1 MTSLQTRQTG
11 IVGCHQNES
20 WQNGGWCIPTSN
32 FTTSPGTNYL
42 RALTCRPVVWGSV
55 TLVILQSSCII
66 NVIMLLP
73 HKQLA
78 NSMVLLRHK
87 QTWVLHFFKLYHCCT
102 VSWHLTV
109 HFSLYSFLFS
119 CLTSKTLFCIFRRVP
134 WFNFQ
139 LPHWLKAQQSR
150 SWDCQSWCWYGQPP
164 YCQTCGWDQAGGWCF
179 RQSSLR
185 CWCCLYCSRS
195 PNCPV
200 LRPRECATP
209 CPWGV
214 PVRSPTLSVSPSQ
227 GNLVHSL
234 NCLQKKNMIQLSPIA
249 RKVLQQSLLWNCS
262 QSFEMFRC
270 FPIPGHPAVSPSCCS
285 GTWALLGR
293 RRRRGGSSVLRAWV
307 RHTRPVLLNVLWE
320 TLPVC
325 RSKLAFIWDNFLIHL
340 DLLNLQTCTM
350 NNC

>member
-1 MTSLQTRQTG
+1 M
-11 IVGCHQNES
+11 
-20 WQNGGWCIPTSN
+20 
-32 FTTSPGTNYL
+32 
-42 RALTCRPVVWGSV
+42 
-55 TLVILQSSCII
+55 
-66 NVIMLLP
+66 
-73 HKQLA
+73 
-78 NSMVLLRHK
+78 
-87 QTWVLHFFKLYHCCT
+87 
-102 VSWHLTV
+102 
-109 HFSLYSFLFS
+109 
-119 CLTSKTLFCIFRRVP
+119 FRRVP

-150 SWDCQSWCWYGQPP
+150 SSDCQSWCWYGQPP
-164 YCQTCGWDQAGGWCF
+164 YCQTWGWDQAGGWCF
-179 RQSSLR
+179 RQSSLS

-195 PNCPV
+195 PICPV

-249 RKVLQQSLLWNCS
+249 RKALQQSLLWNFS

-270 FPIPGHPAVSPSCCS
+270 FPIPGHPTVGPSCCS

-340 DLLNLQTCTM
+340 DLLNVQTCTM

>member
-78 NSMVLLRHK
+78 NSMVSLRHK
-87 QTWVLHFFKLYHCCT
+87 PTWVLHFFKLYHCCT
-102 VSWHLTV
+102 VSPHLTV

-150 SWDCQSWCWYGQPP
+150 SSDCQSWCWYGQPP

-195 PNCPV
+195 PNCPTETERV
-200 LRPRECATP
+200 CNPMSL
-209 CPWGV
+209 
-214 PVRSPTLSVSPSQ
+214 RSPRQIS
-227 GNLVHSL
+227 H
-234 NCLQKKNMIQLSPIA
+234 
-249 RKVLQQSLLWNCS
+249 
-262 QSFEMFRC
+262 
-270 FPIPGHPAVSPSCCS
+270 
-285 GTWALLGR
+285 
-293 RRRRGGSSVLRAWV
+293 
-307 RHTRPVLLNVLWE
+307 
-320 TLPVC
+320 PVC
-325 RSKLAFIWDNFLIHL
+325 KSLPRQS
-340 DLLNLQTCTM
+340 CT
-350 NNC
+350 